1 VPPSAIIELQRMSGT
16 TDRAITI
23 HPQVQFLRASIA
35 AVVEELRE
43 LLYRWFILTCQ
54 ERPLLLERY
63 AALFGELEHTLQT
76 ETLRAWKAQR
86 VCELVSL
93 YVRRGEPITPQ
104 LLERICQFV
113 ERESR
118 RFSDPPPQSS
128 VPTACVADGA
138 ENPSTRTKQ
147 CVQLYR
153 ELVKKLHPDRE
164 GDPQLFALYWNV
176 VQDAYGRGDVER
188 LRAIYGIVCIEA
200 HYRAG
205 ACDTLQ
211 TLERIHR
218 RLLYRLDYEQRR
230 LARMQHQE
238 PFSFAALLEDPH
250 WIAARRAQ
258 LLEAIERRRRAAE
271 LAAAELMRWGAHDW
285 EEQLQSAKAD
295 AVRDDVFQEE
305 FFKHAYFSMQA

>member
-1 VPPSAIIELQRMSGT
+1 MPEIS
-16 TDRAITI
+16 DRAITI

-63 AALFGELEHTLQT
+63 AALFGELEHALQI

-86 VCELVSL
+86 VCELASL

-104 LLERICQFV
+104 LLARICQYV

-118 RFSDPPPQSS
+118 RFSEPPQSS
-128 VPTACVADGA
+128 TSATPAVEGSEYP
-138 ENPSTRTKQ
+138 PTRTRQ

-164 GDPQLFALYWNV
+164 GDPKLFTLYWSV
-176 VQDAYGRGDVER
+176 VQEAYERGDLER
-188 LRAIYGIVCIEA
+188 LRAVYGIVCIEA
-200 HYRAG
+200 HYRVG
-205 ACDTLQ
+205 ACDTLE
-211 TLERIHR
+211 TLARTHR

-230 LARMQHQE
+230 LARMQRQE
-238 PFSFAALLEDPH
+238 PFSFVALLDDPK

-258 LLEAIERRRRAAE
+258 LLEAIERQRRTAE

-285 EEQLQSAKAD
+285 EEKLQSARAD

-305 FFKHAYFSMQA
+305 FFKHTYFSMRA